1 MGGTEQP
8 HMDKYM
14 EITKDWNCD
23 DSCTLTSI
31 ISSLGLKK
39 FQMLGFL
46 LQCVQENIVAEKCKK
61 AQGYVGLKIQLPTQN
76 SKP

>member
-23 DSCTLTSI
+23 DSCTLTSLPVCDLENFKRLI
-31 ISSLGLKK
+31 CVA
-39 FQMLGFL
+39 
-46 LQCVQENIVAEKCKK
+46 QCV
-61 AQGYVGLKIQLPTQN
+61 PTYEREIIDTSN
-76 SKP
+76 YRRISLL